1 MILSIVSIFCRLTI
15 PSKYQLPHNYAT
27 CLFDKK
33 KCFVVFTSFYV
44 SGYYAILQASSQVS
58 FSGAPDIECG
68 LFVFS
73 INQNAQLSNPAFWLV
88 SLIGQTFGKS
98 VLLKNLHG
106 LGLKIRNLHT
116 KFINS
121 TTKLV
126 NYKHSIPNSEKLG
139 DLKLSHSC
147 NPKVLFYRV
156 THQLTV
162 LESCVSKNEFI
173 EA

>member
-1 MILSIVSIFCRLTI
+1 MVILI
-15 PSKYQLPHNYAT
+15 
-27 CLFDKK
+27 D
-33 KCFVVFTSFYV
+33 
-44 SGYYAILQASSQVS
+44 
-58 FSGAPDIECG
+58 
-68 LFVFS
+68 
-73 INQNAQLSNPAFWLV
+73 
-88 SLIGQTFGKS
+88 QTFEKP
-98 VLLKNLHG
+98 VLLKNVNG
-106 LGLKIRNLHT
+106 LGLGIGNLHA

-121 TTKLV
+121 TTKVV

>member
-1 MILSIVSIFCRLTI
+1 MSQQKYNKTVQIQVTIIPKQLGRELT
-15 PSKYQLPHNYAT
+15 
-27 CLFDKK
+27 
-33 KCFVVFTSFYV
+33 V
-44 SGYYAILQASSQVS
+44 
-58 FSGAPDIECG
+58 
-68 LFVFS
+68 
-73 INQNAQLSNPAFWLV
+73 
-88 SLIGQTFGKS
+88 
-98 VLLKNLHG
+98 LKNRKLHA
-106 LGLKIRNLHT
+106 

-121 TTKLV
+121 TTKVV

>member
-1 MILSIVSIFCRLTI
+1 M
-15 PSKYQLPHNYAT
+15 SKYSIQ
-27 CLFDKK
+27 
-33 KCFVVFTSFYV
+33 
-44 SGYYAILQASSQVS
+44 
-58 FSGAPDIECG
+58 CG

-73 INQNAQLSNPAFWLV
+73 IKQNLQISNPAFLLV
-88 SLIGQTFGKS
+88 ILIDQTFEKP
-98 VLLKNLHG
+98 VLLKNLNG
-106 LGLKIRNLHT
+106 LGLRIRNLHT
-116 KFINS
+116 KFKNS

-126 NYKHSIPNSEKLG
+126 NYKHSIPNSEKLVG